1 MSPDEKKQ
9 AGSRDDIVATS
20 SPPEQDVA
28 QTDTTPKAKGLESPP
43 LVDGSETGPVVILK
57 PGVTDEPAVSPEK
70 GKSDTSPVSNPPQV
84 HVAPHLLDLVTGR
97 SATPAEQQ
105 AAQEQRDLN
114 EIVHQMLVIGLILST
129 ALMLVGLALDLTL
142 GREVPTAV
150 PDFGDIFN
158 RVIAL
163 RPSGFLALGLLVL
176 IATPILRVVGSIFA
190 FLYERDWRY
199 TGITLLVL
207 GIVMVSL
214 VMGKG

>member
-1 MSPDEKKQ
+1 
-9 AGSRDDIVATS
+9 
-20 SPPEQDVA
+20 
-28 QTDTTPKAKGLESPP
+28 
-43 LVDGSETGPVVILK
+43 VVVLK
-57 PGVTDEPAVSPEK
+57 PGVTGEPAKAKIGATAV
-70 GKSDTSPVSNPPQV
+70 TNRPQV
-84 HVAPHLLDLVTGR
+84 HVASHLLDLVTGR
-97 SATPAEQQ
+97 SVTPAAQQ
-105 AAQEQRDLN
+105 AAKEQHDLN

-129 ALMLVGLALDLTL
+129 ALMLVGLGLDLAL
-142 GREVPTAV
+142 GREVPAAV

-199 TGITLLVL
+199 AGITLLVL

-214 VMGKG
+214 ILGKG

>member
-1 MSPDEKKQ
+1 MSPEIKSQVNSPDSIGASDHPDTTSEPHLPESRPPADNQ
-9 AGSRDDIVATS
+9 AAAPVVVLKPEITSAPAKGKAATS
-20 SPPEQDVA
+20 D
-28 QTDTTPKAKGLESPP
+28 
-43 LVDGSETGPVVILK
+43 
-57 PGVTDEPAVSPEK
+57 PGR
-70 GKSDTSPVSNPPQV
+70 PQV
-84 HVAPHLLDLVTGR
+84 HLAPHLLDLVTGR
-97 SATPAEQQ
+97 SVTPADRQ
-105 AAQEQRDLN
+105 AAKEQRDLN

-129 ALMLVGLALDLTL
+129 TLMLVGLGLDLIL

-158 RVIAL
+158 RVVAL

-199 TGITLLVL
+199 AGITTFVL

-214 VMGKG
+214 AMGKA

>member
-1 MSPDEKKQ
+1 
-9 AGSRDDIVATS
+9 
-20 SPPEQDVA
+20 
-28 QTDTTPKAKGLESPP
+28 
-43 LVDGSETGPVVILK
+43 
-57 PGVTDEPAVSPEK
+57 
-70 GKSDTSPVSNPPQV
+70 
-84 HVAPHLLDLVTGR
+84 
-97 SATPAEQQ
+97 
-105 AAQEQRDLN
+105 
-114 EIVHQMLVIGLILST
+114 MLVIGLILST